1 MNTSEKNSKRNA
13 IRKVVNA
20 SPVMPVMVIKTL
32 VSAIPLAD
40 ALLQGGI
47 NTLEITLRT
56 PIALE
61 AIAKIKQAFPN
72 AIVGAGTIITP
83 QDIDNAVLAGVDF
96 LVSPGTS
103 TELLEA
109 LKHTD
114 TPALPG
120 VASPSEAM
128 RLYEEGFDHLK
139 FFPAEAAGG
148 VAMLKSINGPLPNLT
163 FCPTGGITPDNAP
176 SYLALPNVRCVGGSW
191 LAPESLIVEKRWDEI
206 SELARQAATL

>member
-1 MNTSEKNSKRNA
+1 MNTSINSTKHDV

-20 SPVMPVMVIKTL
+20 SPVMPVMVIKEL
-32 VSAIPLAD
+32 ESAVPLAD

-61 AIAKIKQAFPN
+61 AIAKIKQAFPH

-83 QDIDNAVLAGVDF
+83 QDIDKAVSAGVDF

-103 TELLEA
+103 PKLVEA

-114 TPALPG
+114 IPALPG
-120 VASPSEAM
+120 VSSPSEAM
-128 RLYEEGFDHLK
+128 ALYEEGFDHLK

-163 FCPTGGITPDNAP
+163 FCPTGGITTANAP
-176 SYLALPNVRCVGGSW
+176 NYLALPNVRCVGGSW
-191 LAPESLIVEKRWDEI
+191 LAPESLIVEKRWGEI
-206 SELARQAATL
+206 SELARQAAAL

>member
-1 MNTSEKNSKRNA
+1 MNNSNTHSKHNA
-13 IRKVVNA
+13 IRAVVNA
-20 SPVMPVMVIKTL
+20 SPVMPVMVIKEL
-32 VSAIPLAD
+32 ASAIPLANT
-40 ALLQGGI
+40 LLRGGI

-56 PIALE
+56 PCALE
-61 AIAKIKQAFPN
+61 AIAKIKKAFPN

-83 QDIDNAVLAGVDF
+83 GDIDNAVSAGADF

-103 TELLEA
+103 AKLLDA

-120 VASPSEAM
+120 VSSPSEAM

-163 FCPTGGITPDNAP
+163 FCPTGGITTNNAP
-176 SYLALPNVRCVGGSW
+176 NYLALPNVRCVGGSW
-191 LAPESLIVEKRWDEI
+191 LAPESLIVEERWDEI
-206 SELARQAATL
+206 SELARQAAVL

>member
-1 MNTSEKNSKRNA
+1 MNASTNSTKHDA

-20 SPVMPVMVIKTL
+20 SPVMPVMVIKEL
-32 VSAIPLAD
+32 ESAIPLAD

-61 AIAKIKQAFPN
+61 AITKIKRAFPH

-83 QDIDNAVLAGVDF
+83 HDIDKAASAGVDF

-103 TELLEA
+103 PKLVEA

-114 TPALPG
+114 IPALPG
-120 VASPSEAM
+120 VSSPSEAM
-128 RLYEEGFDHLK
+128 SLYEEGFDHLK

-148 VAMLKSINGPLPNLT
+148 VAMLKSINGPVPNLT
-163 FCPTGGITPDNAP
+163 FCPTGGITTVNAP
-176 SYLALPNVRCVGGSW
+176 NYLALSNVRCVGGSW
-191 LAPESLIVEKRWDEI
+191 LAPESLIVEKRWAEI
-206 SELARQAATL
+206 SELARQATAL